1 MTGRVS
7 VTGEVAGL
15 VERALAEDIGSGDV
29 TSSALIP
36 EGARAV
42 ARFIAKDDFV
52 AAGLEIAAE
61 VFRQV
66 DASIEWT
73 RTVADGVQVTRGR
86 ELATVAG
93 RARSILRGERT
104 ALNFL
109 QRMSGIATMT
119 RRYVEAVRGTRAVIV
134 DTRKTVPGLRVLD
147 KCAVAQGGGTNHR
160 IGLFDAILIKNNH
173 LEFSASAGAAVEAA
187 RAAQPGLQIEVEVR
201 DRAELESAL
210 GAAPDIILLDN
221 FTVEATRDAVALVR
235 GRVPLESS
243 GGITLENVRRYAEA
257 GVDRISVGA
266 LTHSVRAADIH
277 LQIERS

>member
-1 MTGRVS
+1 VIGPVS
-7 VTGEVAGL
+7 VTEDIAGL
-15 VERALAEDIGSGDV
+15 VERALAEDIGAGDV
-29 TSSALIP
+29 TSDALIP
-36 EGARAV
+36 EDALAV
-42 ARFIAKDDFV
+42 ARFVAKDDIV
-52 AAGLEIAAE
+52 AAGLGVAAE
-61 VFRQV
+61 AYRQV
-66 DASIEWT
+66 DSDAGWSAAVYEGAS
-73 RTVADGVQVTRGR
+73 VTRGR
-86 ELATVAG
+86 ELASVAG

-147 KCAVAQGGGTNHR
+147 KIAVAQGGGTNHR

-173 LEFSASAGAAVEAA
+173 LEFSASAGEAVETA

-201 DRAELESAL
+201 NTAELESAL
-210 GAAPDIILLDN
+210 RATPDIILLDN
-221 FTVEATRDAVALVR
+221 FTVEATRDAVALVQ
-235 GRVPLESS
+235 GRIPLESS
-243 GGITLENVRRYAEA
+243 GGITLENVRRYAET